1 MKKNKTSGWC
11 QILYSFCFHLW
22 PTIPCYLNNF
32 LRNMELSTS
41 SQFYHLSD
49 HLKTGLLS
57 CWASLHKIAQRNR
70 LAVPHYICKNVL
82 VFSVFLFVCRW
93 DEREEGTRVPAAR
106 WGVPGIPESQVANM
120 RKGKGDR
127 EQDIQMVTKWD
138 GERWRLKTNTSLP
151 AFMLSVVKSSSLPSH
166 LSDSQMIAWTNAG
179 FAQAVN
185 LFFSFYTCYS
195 FDG

>member
-1 MKKNKTSGWC
+1 MPNPIFLLFSSLTYHTVLFKQFSEKYGIINIITVLPPIWSSENGFTLLLGFTAQDCTKKW
-11 QILYSFCFHLW
+11 
-22 PTIPCYLNNF
+22 
-32 LRNMELSTS
+32 
-41 SQFYHLSD
+41 
-49 HLKTGLLS
+49 
-57 CWASLHKIAQRNR
+57 

-106 WGVPGIPESQVANM
+106 WGVPGIPESQVTNM
-120 RKGKGDR
+120 WKGKGGR

-138 GERWRLKTNTSLP
+138 GERWRFKTNTSLP

-185 LFFSFYTCYS
+185 LFFPPFYTCYS

>member
-57 CWASLHKIAQRNR
+57 CWASLHKIAQRND
-70 LAVPHYICKNVL
+70 LLYHIT
-82 VFSVFLFVCRW
+82 SVKMFLFFQCSCLFV
-93 DEREEGTRVPAAR
+93 DGTNERRAHASQL
-106 WGVPGIPESQVANM
+106 PESQVTNM

-166 LSDSQMIAWTNAG
+166 LSDSQMIAWTTAG

-185 LFFSFYTCYS
+185 LFFPLLYLL
-195 FDG
+195 

>member
-1 MKKNKTSGWC
+1 MPNPIFLLFSSLTYHTVLFKQFSEKYGIINIITVLPPIWSSENGFTLLLGFTAQDCTKKW
-11 QILYSFCFHLW
+11 
-22 PTIPCYLNNF
+22 
-32 LRNMELSTS
+32 
-41 SQFYHLSD
+41 
-49 HLKTGLLS
+49 
-57 CWASLHKIAQRNR
+57 

-151 AFMLSVVKSSSLPSH
+151 AFMLSVVKSRSLPSH